1 MKFGH
6 LEGVPQPQEL
16 RTYNHHDYS
25 LFMGDNPQESLENT
39 INTMGT
45 LLGVLKIDIWK
56 MIRLPFGGAFRPIFR
71 AELLVFRECTVMMR
85 HKKRDACLP
94 DCAVQNCGF
103 FSDLG
108 ARAGMP
114 SRELTLSPKHGI
126 LKMIFLFPRWDM
138 LVPWRV
144 YNTILSNRC
153 MLPPAQLMYD
163 STTFRRY
170 FGLTLGKIHTIK
182 ELKWQKFSGNL
193 TQQHDT
199 YF

>member
-39 INTMGT
+39 INTTGT

-71 AELLVFRECTVMMR
+71 GELLVFRECTVMMR
-85 HKKRDACLP
+85 HKKRDACLL

-103 FSDLG
+103 F
-108 ARAGMP
+108 
-114 SRELTLSPKHGI
+114 
-126 LKMIFLFPRWDM
+126 
-138 LVPWRV
+138 
-144 YNTILSNRC
+144 
-153 MLPPAQLMYD
+153 
-163 STTFRRY
+163 FRS
-170 FGLTLGKIHTIK
+170 
-182 ELKWQKFSGNL
+182 WCAPGN
-193 TQQHDT
+193 
-199 YF
+199 